1 MKANVLESGM
11 RNRGM
16 CTDMY
21 TNMHV
26 DMHVDMHADMHAD
39 MPSAVRLSGNVVQ
52 LCGKAFV

>member
-26 DMHVDMHADMHAD
+26 DMHAD
-39 MPSAVRLSGNVVQ
+39 MPSAMLPSGNVVQ
-52 LCGKAFV
+52 PCGKAFV

>member
-26 DMHVDMHADMHAD
+26 DMHAD
-39 MPSAVRLSGNVVQ
+39 MPSAMRLSGNVVQ

>member
-21 TNMHV
+21 TNMH
-26 DMHVDMHADMHAD
+26 AD

>member
-26 DMHVDMHADMHAD
+26 DMHAD
-39 MPSAVRLSGNVVQ
+39 MPSAMRLSGNVVQ
-52 LCGKAFV
+52 PCGKAFV

>member
-26 DMHVDMHADMHAD
+26 DMHADMHAD
-39 MPSAVRLSGNVVQ
+39 MPSAMRLSRNVVQ